1 MTAHVEK
8 AAYVGVGDSA
18 RQEHFAFQAPV
29 GSIIGSQVLR
39 QNFQRNPLV
48 QKLVIDFVD
57 LPHSTAAQQT
67 PDVVPIG
74 EAHSGSQAR
83 RCRAANP
90 GPWRHRLDGRG
101 FIGNRAGC
109 APHQQCNRS
118 STRLALINV
127 PVEALNPGGTE
138 LSAAEGEE
146 SGFGRAGRK
155 HHCEVQPSSIIRQG
169 DVDPELR
176 DEADSRRA
184 ALVRLVLAEGR
195 EAFPTVSLAEATLA
209 QCLLTPDE
217 EVSPD
222 LVTSH
227 ARDMFLAA
235 ACGAGD
241 AAALSILEGGP
252 LREIPD
258 FVARIDTGPDFAAEV
273 AQIVR
278 QKLLVAPAPG
288 QPGKIAEYRGA
299 GPLGGWIRVIAVRV
313 ALDLKR
319 AQSSP
324 GGAHR
329 DPIDIAAAGADP
341 EIALLR
347 DLYRDAF
354 RNALHAALAELSGRE
369 RNLLRFHFADGLT
382 LDELATSYRVHRAT
396 IARWLAR
403 ARRDLLERTRQQLAL
418 AVGASGAE
426 VDSIVRVLGSELD
439 VSLSK
444 LG

>member
-1 MTAHVEK
+1 MPLGPA
-8 AAYVGVGDSA
+8 
-18 RQEHFAFQAPV
+18 
-29 GSIIGSQVLR
+29 VLY
-39 QNFQRNPLV
+39 
-48 QKLVIDFVD
+48 
-57 LPHSTAAQQT
+57 ST
-67 PDVVPIG
+67 
-74 EAHSGSQAR
+74 
-83 RCRAANP
+83 
-90 GPWRHRLDGRG
+90 
-101 FIGNRAGC
+101 
-109 APHQQCNRS
+109 
-118 STRLALINV
+118 STR
-127 PVEALNPGGTE
+127 
-138 LSAAEGEE
+138 
-146 SGFGRAGRK
+146 
-155 HHCEVQPSSIIRQG
+155 
-169 DVDPELR
+169 VDPDLR
-176 DEADSRRA
+176 DDADSRHA
-184 ALVRLVLAEGR
+184 ALVRLVLAQGR
-195 EAFPTVSLAEATLA
+195 EAFPNVSLAEATLA
-209 QCLLTPDE
+209 QYLLTPDE

-222 LVTSH
+222 LLTSH

-241 AAALSILEGGP
+241 AVALSILESGP

-258 FVARIDTGPDFAAEV
+258 FVARIDARPDFASEV
-273 AQIVR
+273 AQTVR
-278 QKLLVAPAPG
+278 HKLLVAPAPG
-288 QPGKIAEYRGA
+288 QPPKIAEYRGA

-324 GGAHR
+324 GHS
-329 DPIDIAAAGADP
+329 DPIDIAAAGSDP

-347 DLYRDAF
+347 DRYRDAF
-354 RNALHAALAELSGRE
+354 RDALHAALAELSGRE

-403 ARRDLLERTRQQLAL
+403 ARRDLLERTREQLAL